1 MKYLFGSGGGFR
13 RSEVGNFRGGGK
25 SVEFEYKVFGQ
36 VNHNIIVT
44 QKIRR

>member
-13 RSEVGNFRGGGK
+13 RSEVGHFRGEGK

-44 QKIRR
+44 QKIER